1 MCFDLQPKLE
11 VSTPTE
17 LPGTVAGL
25 QTASELSV
33 YVQTPNKHD
42 LQPAIMI
49 HESKPS
55 LLWVFKSP

>member
-1 MCFDLQPKLE
+1 MCFDLQLKLE

-17 LPGTVAGL
+17 LPGTVAAL

-33 YVQTPNKHD
+33 YVQTPNKCN

-55 LLWVFKSP
+55 LLWLFKSP

>member
-1 MCFDLQPKLE
+1 MCFELQPKLE

-17 LPGTVAGL
+17 LPDTAAAL

-55 LLWVFKSP
+55 LPWLFKSL